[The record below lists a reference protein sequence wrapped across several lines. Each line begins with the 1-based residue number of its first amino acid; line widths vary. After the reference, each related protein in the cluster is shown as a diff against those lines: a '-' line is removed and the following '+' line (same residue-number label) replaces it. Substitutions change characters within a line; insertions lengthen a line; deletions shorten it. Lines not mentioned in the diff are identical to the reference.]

1 MKIDQSSMMDTI
13 TKGNDAAAPKGI
25 DAYLLKEQERTSGIG
40 AAGVFQ
46 KTDELAG
53 VSESGSV
60 HLNDAT
66 YMKPGTEE
74 AKTAADTLE
83 GSMATDSETRK
94 NQMVVLASTT
104 SADDYMEMEKQG
116 FSLSETDSHTIITVT
131 DKIKTT
137 LAAAGVDISG
147 YGDTPDAEQMEKITG
162 SAAIANQIEQKLK
175 ENDLPVKGDTVNE
188 MEDAYEK
195 AASMTGVNDATM
207 SYLIRNEKEPTIA
220 NVYKA
225 QYSSANS
232 KTVSMEEA
240 KTEYSELEQQIS
252 RILEESGMTVDEQ
265 NISNGKWL
273 IANELPLNAKN
284 LNYLS
289 GLQNLSVQ
297 MKQSQAISGQET
309 GASPQTDI
317 EKNEWILDAEA
328 EAVAEGRSAADGYL
342 IPGFSLWDQA
352 AHGQDIVKQATDED
366 LRYCQQ
372 NQMPLTI
379 ANLELAQKNRKEDT
393 TGQKNPTV
401 SQSTNTQ
408 RTNTQ
413 SANTSNQNTAAQNTA
428 NTIDNP
434 TLLTYRRQ
442 LEETRL
448 LMTSQANYA
457 LLKKGIA
464 IDTKPLE
471 QLVNDLKEQEQSYY
485 SALLTGADTTEI
497 KEGAALASQTNSV
510 VESLKWQPAYVLT
523 IEHADENTLQSLYED
538 GEALQKAF
546 EKAGKAYETLW
557 TAPRADMGDSMKK
570 AFQNVDDILTDLGL
584 ETTEEN
590 RRAVR
595 ILAYN
600 KTELTKENLDVMKQA
615 DETVQRTFS
624 NMTPAVTL
632 EMIRQGINPLEM
644 NLSELNAKAEDIKKE
659 MGYDDTERFSKFLWK
674 LEHKN
679 GITQEERESFM
690 GIYRL
695 ISQVEKTDGAV
706 IGSLVQQD
714 AELSMKN
721 LLTAVRSRNKG
732 NMEYEVDDEFGG
744 VDGKRTGTAIDEQIY
759 AAYQNE
765 CLKDVKENLNPSAL
779 MSDNLSNWESM
790 TPEQMKEAMQQV
802 PENVQQEDAVLDEQ
816 YAQEE
821 IAQFDEVLQASD
833 EVYQLLDRIDMPN
846 TILNVMAASR
856 MMRNPNQMFRKL
868 FQQTDGSEDITIAD
882 LKEQV
887 LEQFSEAVKS
897 PEAMADA
904 QENLA
909 DVAENVMKTMIIERK
924 DASAVDL
931 KELRIL
937 NQQFTLCAKRTE
949 EESYMIP
956 MQTGDTVTGVSLKIV
971 RGTEDKGLV
980 DILFRGELMG
990 KVAASFQATATG
1002 VSGMIATDNQET
1014 RQLLSNNLGLLAS
1027 MINEDGNEPMDVS
1040 VAYVEKLDLDHYER
1054 NTILSYTKDSTGA
1067 VQSAQ
1072 ADATTAD
1079 ATAADDSII
1088 VTSTSTSTNANTNA
1102 NADTTVQ
1109 TRRLYHIAEKY
1120 LETIRELTE

>member
-1 MKIDQSSMMDTI
+1 MYTENLMKIDQSNIMDTI
-13 TKGNDAAAPKGI
+13 AKGNDATTPKGI
-25 DAYLLKEQERTSGIG
+25 DEYLLKEQDKTGGIG

-53 VSESGSV
+53 VNESGSV

-66 YMKPGTEE
+66 YMKPGAEDT
-74 AKTAADTLE
+74 KTAADSLE
-83 GSMATDSETRK
+83 NSMTTNSETRK

-104 SADDYMEMEKQG
+104 SAEDYKEMEKQG
-116 FSLSETDSHTIITVT
+116 FSLSETDSHTIVTVT

-147 YGDTPDAEQMEKITG
+147 YGDAPSTEEMEKITG
-162 SAAIANQIEQKLK
+162 SAAVANQIEQKLK
-175 ENDLPVKGDTVNE
+175 ANDLPVKEDTVNE
-188 MEDAYEK
+188 VEDAYEK
-195 AASMTGVNDATM
+195 AASMKNVNDATM
-207 SYLIRNEKEPTIA
+207 SYLIRNEQAPTIA

-225 QYSSANS
+225 QYSSGNS

-240 KTEYSELEQQIS
+240 KSEYAELEEQIS
-252 RILEESGMTVDEQ
+252 RILEDAGMSVDEQ
-265 NISNGKWL
+265 NMINGKWL
-273 IANELPLNAKN
+273 IANELPLNAEN

-289 GLQNLSVQ
+289 GLQKLSQQ
-297 MKQSQAISGQET
+297 MQQSQGAAGQVIGGNQQEEL
-309 GASPQTDI
+309 QNKD
-317 EKNEWILDAEA
+317 WILEA
-328 EAVAEGRSAADGYL
+328 SVTAVAEGKSAADGYL
-342 IPGFSLWDQA
+342 IPGFSLWEQA
-352 AHGQDIVKQATDED
+352 THGNDVVAQTTDED

-379 ANLELAQKNRKEDT
+379 ANLELAQMKRKTD
-393 TGQKNPTV
+393 
-401 SQSTNTQ
+401 NTMQ
-408 RTNTQ
+408 EESAPTQ
-413 SANTSNQNTAAQNTA
+413 SIGTQNTTE
-428 NTIDNP
+428 NP

-471 QLVNDLKEQEQSYY
+471 QLVNDLKREEQSYY
-485 SALLTGADTTEI
+485 SKLLTGSESTEMT
-497 KEGAALASQTNSV
+497 EGTALASQTASV

-538 GEALQKAF
+538 GEALQKVF

-600 KTELTKENLDVMKQA
+600 KTELTKENVDVIKQA
-615 DETVQRTFS
+615 DETVQRAFS

-644 NLSELNAKAEDIKKE
+644 SLSELNTKAEDIKE
-659 MGYDDTERFSKFLWK
+659 DMGYDDTERFSKFLWK

-679 GITQEERESFM
+679 GITQEERESFI

-695 ISQVEKTDGAV
+695 ISQVEQTDGAV
-706 IGSLVQQD
+706 IGALVQQD
-714 AELSMKN
+714 TELSMKN
-721 LLTAVRSRNKG
+721 LLTAVRSRKKG
-732 NMEYEVDDEFGG
+732 NMEYGIDDDFGG
-744 VDGKRTGTAIDEQIY
+744 VDGKRTGTAIDEQIH
-759 AAYQNE
+759 AAYQAD
-765 CLKDVKENLNPSAL
+765 CLKDVKENLNPSTL
-779 MSDNLSNWESM
+779 MSEKLSNWEDM
-790 TPEQMKEAMQQV
+790 TPEQMKEAMQQAT
-802 PENVQQEDAVLDEQ
+802 EDVQQEDAVLEQQ
-816 YAQEE
+816 YAKEE
-821 IAQFDEVLQASD
+821 ITQFDEVLQASD

-846 TILNVMAASR
+846 TVLNVMAASR

-868 FQQTDGSEDITIAD
+868 FKQLDDSDDITITD

-887 LEQFSEAVKS
+887 LEQFSEAVKT

-909 DVAENVMKTMIIERK
+909 DIAENVMKTMIIERK
-924 DASAVDL
+924 DVSSIDL
-931 KELRIL
+931 RELRIL

-956 MQTGDTVTGVSLKIV
+956 MQTGDSVTGVSLKIV
-971 RGTEDKGLV
+971 RGTEEKGLV

-990 KVAASFQATATG
+990 KVAASFQATENG

-1014 RQLLSNNLGLLAS
+1014 RQLLSDHLGLLAS
-1027 MINEDGNEPMDVS
+1027 MINEEGNEPMDVS

-1054 NTILSYTKDSTGA
+1054 NTIQSYTKDS
-1067 VQSAQ
+1067 
-1072 ADATTAD
+1072 
-1079 ATAADDSII
+1079 AASTKSSQTDSI
-1088 VTSTSTSTNANTNA
+1088 VATDSTSSTNAA
-1102 NADTTVQ
+1102 VQ

-1120 LETIRELTE
+1120 LAAIRELTE